1 MRVALVHD
9 YLNQYGGGERVLEAL
24 SNLFPEAPIYTL
36 FYDKKRTG
44 FAFEGKDIRTSFLQ
58 KIPFISRAHHLF
70 PILMPLGIE
79 SFDLSSYDL
88 VISSSASF
96 AKGIITG
103 PETLHICY
111 CHTPTRYL
119 WQDSSSYVED
129 TRYPRILKFWIPLAT
144 AYLRVWDRQAAKR
157 PDFLFANSQFVQ
169 RRIAK
174 YYGRKSKVIHPPV
187 NFNFFARSKGG
198 PGPPQDAYF
207 LMVGRLVPYKR
218 FDIAVRACTNLGV
231 PLKIIGDGPERKYL
245 ERIAGPTIEFVGL
258 VSERILPDYYRGA
271 KALLFPQEEDFGITA
286 LEAMASGKPL
296 IAYKGGGAVEI
307 VEEGKT
313 GIFFDKQTS
322 ESLAE
327 AIGLYSSYVFDA
339 QYIREAARGYGRENF
354 LCNIREAIH
363 GMIKSNGSH
372 WH

>member
-1 MRVALVHD
+1 M
-9 YLNQYGGGERVLEAL
+9 LEAL
-24 SNLFPEAPIYTL
+24 SHLFPTAPIYTL

-44 FAFEGKDIRTSFLQ
+44 LAFEGKDIRTSFLQ

-96 AKGIITG
+96 AKGIITR

-119 WQDSSSYVED
+119 WQDSSSYMED
-129 TRYPRILKFWIPLAT
+129 TRYPRMLKFWIPLAT
-144 AYLRVWDRQAAKR
+144 AYLRIWDRQAAKR

-174 YYGRKSKVIHPPV
+174 YYGRKSRVIHPPV
-187 NFNFFARSKGG
+187 NFDFFAARGG
-198 PGPPQDAYF
+198 PGPPQEAYF
-207 LMVGRLVPYKR
+207 LVVGRLVPYKR
-218 FDIAVRACTNLGV
+218 FDIAVRACTELGV
-231 PLKIIGDGPERKYL
+231 SLKIIGDGPERKYL

-258 VSERILPDYYRGA
+258 VSERMLPNYYRHA
-271 KALLFPQEEDFGITA
+271 RALLFPQEEDFGITA

-296 IAYKGGGAVEI
+296 IAYRGGGAMEI
-307 VEEGKT
+307 IEDRKT
-313 GIFFDKQTS
+313 GIFFDEQTP
-322 ESLAE
+322 ESLIE
-327 AIGLYSSYVFDA
+327 AIKRFNALTFDSDF
-339 QYIREAARGYGRENF
+339 IRESVEQYDRKYF
-354 LCNIREAIH
+354 LRNIQEAIH
-363 GMIKSNGSH
+363 GMIKSNGSY